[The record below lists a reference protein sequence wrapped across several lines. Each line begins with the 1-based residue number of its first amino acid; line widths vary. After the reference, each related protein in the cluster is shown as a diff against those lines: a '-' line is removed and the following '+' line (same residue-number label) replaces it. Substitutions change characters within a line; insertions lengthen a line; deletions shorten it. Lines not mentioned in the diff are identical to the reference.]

1 MNKKTYTAPQ
11 VEIVEAETVV
21 MVDQSKAISA
31 SRDEKAT
38 EVKSNTGFYQTD
50 EEDNSFW
57 KSWFDDKK

>member
-1 MNKKTYTAPQ
+1 MNKKTYAAPQ

-21 MVDQSKAISA
+21 MVDTSKHISA

-38 EVKSNTGFYQTD
+38 EVKSNTGFFQTD

>member
-1 MNKKTYTAPQ
+1 MNKKTYPSPQ
-11 VEIVEAETVV
+11 IVIVEAETVV
-21 MVDQSKAISA
+21 MAVQSKTISA

-57 KSWFDDKK
+57 KSWFSDKK

>member
-1 MNKKTYTAPQ
+1 MNKKTYTSPQ
-11 VEIVEAETVV
+11 IVIVEAETVV
-21 MVDQSKAISA
+21 MVDQSKAVSA